1 MVHVLYSP
9 SLDAFLLKT
18 TPVSRS
24 LSIRPARRRP
34 NVAADLEEWADF
46 LDALFYE
53 RPSHA
58 FYPLTSEQF
67 ETVH

>member
-9 SLDAFLLKT
+9 SLDPFVKDDAGE
-18 TPVSRS
+18 PVVIDKAS
-24 LSIRPARRRP
+24 PTEAECRRRSC
-34 NVAADLEEWADF
+34 EWADF

>member
-9 SLDAFLLKT
+9 SLDAFVKDDAGE
-18 TPVSRS
+18 PVVIDKAS
-24 LSIRPARRRP
+24 PT
-34 NVAADLEEWADF
+34 AALEEWADF